1 MKMICDLH
9 DEAMEAVAEIQG
21 WVNDAQN
28 VEFTNVTESTL
39 AEWLDF
45 ISQQAWLIG
54 KAVAEAK
61 QAGIRMERGLS
72 TKRDRIE
79 ELDILNSDLES
90 ENSDQASKIDDLE
103 SEVMQLENTVAYL
116 EERLGNYE

>member
-1 MKMICDLH
+1 MRMICDIH

-21 WVNDAQN
+21 WVNDARN
-28 VEFTNVTESTL
+28 TEFTNVTESTL

-45 ISQQAWLIG
+45 ISQQAWLIE

-72 TKRDRIE
+72 TKRDRID

-90 ENSDQASKIDDLE
+90 ENSEQASKIDDLE
-103 SEVMQLENTVAYL
+103 SEVMQLENTVALL
-116 EERLGNYE
+116 EERLGKYE

>member
-1 MKMICDLH
+1 MKMICDMH
-9 DEAMEAVAEIQG
+9 DEATEAVAEIQG

-28 VEFTNVTESTL
+28 TEFPSVTESTL
-39 AEWLDF
+39 TEWIDF
-45 ISQQAWLIG
+45 ISQQAWLIE

-79 ELDILNSDLES
+79 ELDILNSDLEY
-90 ENSDQASKIDDLE
+90 ENSEQASKIADLE

-116 EERLGNYE
+116 EKRLGNYE

>member
-9 DEAMEAVAEIQG
+9 DEAMEAVAEIQE
-21 WVNDAQN
+21 WIKAAQN
-28 VEFTNVTESTL
+28 TEFENIS
-39 AEWLDF
+39 ASMPEWIDF

-61 QAGIRMERGLS
+61 QAGIRMENGLNR
-72 TKRDRIE
+72 KQGRID
-79 ELDILNSDLES
+79 ELEGFES
-90 ENSDQASKIDDLE
+90 ENYEQASKIDDLE
-103 SEVMQLENTVAYL
+103 SEVTQLENTVALL